1 MGWDGNQS
9 QGCARYGHLCLL
21 PPQPG
26 QAYRT
31 GGGRSDWGMSS
42 PGRTEQRRRSEVRM
56 GMDCQP
62 DSFHGQLVRVGM
74 QRAGTWGG

>member
-1 MGWDGNQS
+1 
-9 QGCARYGHLCLL
+9 
-21 PPQPG
+21 
-26 QAYRT
+26 
-31 GGGRSDWGMSS
+31 MSS